1 MSYHVAAVVK
11 LVSATTKE
19 GEGTERGGGGE
30 DGRNVPS
37 GKETYEGDL
46 VLLHE

>member
-19 GEGTERGGGGE
+19 GEGRAGTEGTEGQEGEEEGRGKGGGWE
-30 DGRNVPS
+30 RCA
-37 GKETYEGDL
+37 
-46 VLLHE
+46 